1 MSTFLADIAPVIP
14 ALILAALFVWALERN
29 NRRQRVA
36 PWSDDFRHH
45 VDHDADTRRAAH
57 DLEAWGA
64 DAYDRAA

>member
-1 MSTFLADIAPVIP
+1 MNTILANLVP
-14 ALILAALFVWALERN
+14 ALPALVLAALFVWALERN

-45 VDHDADTRRAAH
+45 VDSDADTRRVLH
-57 DLEAWGA
+57 DL